1 MLKANKKT
9 LILTSIITALPIVVG
24 LLLWNQLPDPM
35 ATHFGSAGADGYSSK
50 LFAVVGLPL
59 ILVALEWVGAFAT
72 ASDPRKQNIS
82 SKMFTLVLWIVPV
95 ISLVACGTMYA
106 FNLNVAM
113 NVDLVA
119 GLLVGV
125 MFIVVGNFLP
135 KARQNYTIGIKIPWT
150 LASEEN
156 WNNTHRL
163 AGYLWMI
170 CGAIMVILTLC
181 GKMASVWMMIV
192 AAIMVGVPVVYSYL
206 MYRKEENK

>member
-35 ATHFGSAGADGYSSK
+35 ATHFGSDGADGYSSK
-50 LFAVVGLPL
+50 LFAVVGIPL
-59 ILVALEWVGAFAT
+59 ILVALEWVGALAT

-82 SKMFTLVLWIVPV
+82 PKMFTLVLWIVPV
-95 ISLVACGTMYA
+95 ISLVASSAMYV
-106 FNLNVAM
+106 FNLGVAM

-119 GLLVGV
+119 GLLMGV

-156 WNNTHRL
+156 WNKTHRL

-181 GKMASVWMMIV
+181 GKIASVWMMIV
-192 AAIMVGVPVVYSYL
+192 AAVMVGVPVAYSYRI
-206 MYRKEENK
+206 YRKEEKK